1 MEKTSTYFCVEKVDA
16 QKKIGWVH
24 IDYDKLGMDP
34 KFDSPYFEQLSSI
47 VTVSEEC
54 ANIFKKRFPDQK
66 DKVEV
71 MYNIVS
77 PTMIKNMAESG
88 FK

>member
-1 MEKTSTYFCVEKVDA
+1 M
-16 QKKIGWVH
+16 IH
-24 IDYDKLGMDP
+24 LILNN
-34 KFDSPYFEQLSSI
+34 LSSI

-71 MYNIVS
+71 MYNVVS
-77 PTMIKNMAESG
+77 PTMIKNMAESDSNNV
-88 FK
+88 FQKSNDETSF